1 MTIRQAPEFN
11 GDAQSWARHLDQVL
25 ERVDEAIDRAGWTS
39 EQIRSH
45 QESGLRRLLAYS
57 IEHSPFHAERLAG
70 VDPDSFTLDDLASL
84 PTMTK
89 RQVMGEFDR
98 VVTDRR
104 LTRDAVDRHVASA
117 PKELEYILDEY
128 LPIASGGSSGERGV
142 FVYDRAAF
150 AEFVLNLMRPAMAT
164 MRDVGITSD
173 SPVESA
179 LIGGGATV
187 HGSGAIGA
195 LLGQAGS
202 PVRMTRIP
210 ATLPTEE
217 LVRRLNEMQPPAITA
232 YPTVLA
238 RLAAEQ
244 TAGRLTIAPLSLNV
258 TSEPLTDEAR
268 VAIEAAFGLEVGN
281 TYGCSEGLSGMSRP
295 GETAFVFADESCI
308 VELVDADNQPVAPGE
323 VSAKV
328 LLTNLYNLTQPLIR
342 YELTDRFRVVPG
354 PQPGGHPDGHLPDG
368 HLRATIEGRTD
379 EPFRFGTVLVHPLV
393 VRSVLVRRAEV
404 YEYQVH
410 QRVSGIEVHVIADST
425 LDCAGLAA
433 ELARALAMAGLQGAE
448 ATVEPVESIPR
459 DLATGK
465 ARRFVPLG

>member
-1 MTIRQAPEFN
+1 MTLRLTPESS

-25 ERVDEAIDRAGWTS
+25 QRVDEAIDRAGWTS

-70 VDPDSFTLDDLASL
+70 IDPDSFTLDDLASL

-104 LTRDAVDRHVASA
+104 LTREAVDRHVASA

-142 FVYDRAAF
+142 FVYNKAAF

-173 SPVESA
+173 TPVESA
-179 LIGGGATV
+179 IIGGGATV

-195 LLGQAGS
+195 LLGQVGS

-238 RLAAEQ
+238 RLAAEK
-244 TAGRLTIAPLSLNV
+244 TAGRLTIEPLSLNV

-295 GETAFVFADESCI
+295 GENAFVFADESCI
-308 VELVDADNQPVAPGE
+308 VELVDADNRPVAQGE

-342 YELTDRFRVVPG
+342 YELTDRFRVVAG
-354 PQPGGHPDGHLPDG
+354 PQQGGHPDG

-393 VRSVLVRRAEV
+393 VRSMLVRRAEV

-410 QRVSGIEVHVIADST
+410 QRASGIEVHVIADSA

-433 ELARALAMAGLQGAE
+433 ELAQALTAAGLQGAE

>member
-1 MTIRQAPEFN
+1 MTIRPTPESG
-11 GDAQSWARHLDQVL
+11 GDAHSWARHLDQVL
-25 ERVDEAIDRAGWTS
+25 QRVDEAIDRAGWTT

-45 QESGLRRLLAYS
+45 QEGGLRRLLAHS

-70 VDPDSFTLDDLASL
+70 VDPDSFALDDLASL

-98 VVTDRR
+98 VVTDRH
-104 LTRDAVDRHVASA
+104 LTREAVDRHVASA

-142 FVYDRAAF
+142 FVYDKAAF
-150 AEFVLNLMRPAMAT
+150 AEFVLNLMRPAMAN

-173 SPVESA
+173 TPVESA
-179 LIGGGATV
+179 IIGGGATV

-195 LLGQAGS
+195 LLGQVGS

-238 RLAAEQ
+238 RLAAEK
-244 TAGRLTIAPLSLNV
+244 TAGRLTIEPLSLNV

-295 GETAFVFADESCI
+295 GENAFVFADESCI
-308 VELVDADNQPVAPGE
+308 VELVDTHNRPVGPGE

-354 PQPGGHPDGHLPDG
+354 PHPDG

-410 QRVSGIEVHVIADST
+410 QRASGIEVHVIADST

-433 ELARALAMAGLQGAE
+433 ELAQALTAAGLEGAE

-459 DLATGK
+459 DPATGK
-465 ARRFVPLG
+465 ARRFVPLS